1 MSEFVVQRLA
11 PFKSLN
17 FSLFFFA
24 RLFSL
29 VGRWSHELARSWLII
44 EMTGSSQSLGAVMLA
59 SSVVVGFFILKGG
72 ALVDR
77 GDAKR
82 IMVVTQLLMGFLVL
96 GLAIFCEW
104 GDVKLWHLVVF
115 AIAEG
120 LVMSYDSPTFLAVV
134 VRLVEKKDFQQAMAL
149 NSINFHIGRMLGP
162 VLAGGMLTFWG
173 PSAVFFIDAVG
184 FFIVSFVV
192 FLLKVAPPPSRK
204 NADRSEGLKLSYF
217 YKDKRLRYML
227 GQLFIA
233 MITIFPMFMT
243 VLRTFA
249 VSKFGLSSAEFGQLF
264 MYPALGSVLG
274 SVAFAVW
281 KPKNPLSAVQVGIP
295 LVFCFYFLLPNAPT
309 VFLLSV
315 LMCLM
320 GFSAYLMFAAIT
332 VGLQLDVVEEFRG
345 RVSSLIGLA
354 FGCIGPFASFPVGA
368 LADRMGEPFAIYF
381 CSVIFLIS
389 SVIWYFSHFKVI
401 SYASSLEQRSRQ
413 DS

>member
-44 EMTGSSQSLGAVMLA
+44 EMTGSSQSLGTVMLA
-59 SSVVVGFFILKGG
+59 SSIVVGFFILKGG

-96 GLAIFCEW
+96 ALALFCEW
-104 GDVKLWHLVVF
+104 GDVKLWHLVAF
-115 AIAEG
+115 ALAEG

-134 VRLVEKKDFQQAMAL
+134 VRLVKKEDFQQAMAL

-162 VLAGGMLTFWG
+162 VLAGGMLAFWG
-173 PSAVFFIDAVG
+173 PSAVFFLDAIG
-184 FFIVSFVV
+184 FFVVSFIVY
-192 FLLKVAPPPSRK
+192 LLKVSPTPPRK
-204 NADRSEGLKLSYF
+204 DMNRAEGLKLSYF
-217 YKDKRLRYML
+217 YKDQRLRYML

-233 MITIFPMFMT
+233 MVTIFPMFVT

-249 VSKFGLSSAEFGQLF
+249 VSKFSLTSAEFGQLF
-264 MYPALGSVLG
+264 MYPAMGSVLG

-281 KPKNPLSAVQVGIP
+281 KPKNPLSAVQLGIP

-309 VFLLSV
+309 ILLLSV
-315 LMCLM
+315 LMSLM
-320 GFSAYLMFAAIT
+320 GFAAYLMFAAIT
-332 VGLQLDVVEEFRG
+332 VGLQLDVEEEFRG

-368 LADRMGEPFAIYF
+368 MADRLGEPNAIYI
-381 CSVIFLIS
+381 CSTVFLCS
-389 SVIWYFSHFKVI
+389 SAVWYFSHFKVI

>member
-11 PFKSLN
+11 PFKSFN
-17 FSLFFFA
+17 FTLFFFA

-44 EMTGSSQSLGAVMLA
+44 EMTGSSQSLGTVMLA
-59 SSVVVGFFILKGG
+59 SSIVVGFFILKGG

-77 GDAKR
+77 SDAKR
-82 IMVVTQLLMGFLVL
+82 IMVITQLLMGFIVL

-104 GDVKLWHLVVF
+104 GDVKLWHLVAF

-134 VRLVEKKDFQQAMAL
+134 VRLVDKKDFQQAMAL
-149 NSINFHIGRMLGP
+149 NSMNFHVGRMLGP
-162 VLAGGMLTFWG
+162 VLAGAMLTFWG
-173 PSAVFFIDAVG
+173 PSAVFFIDAIG

-192 FLLKVAPPPSRK
+192 FLLKVAPPPPRK
-204 NADRSEGLKLSYF
+204 KAVGDEGLKLSYF

-233 MITIFPMFMT
+233 MITIFPMFVT

-264 MYPALGSVLG
+264 MFPALGSVFG
-274 SVAFAVW
+274 SLAFAVW
-281 KPKNPLSAVQVGIP
+281 KPKNPLSAVQLGIP
-295 LVFCFYFLLPNAPT
+295 LVFCFYFLLPHAPT
-309 VFLLSV
+309 VFLLSI
-315 LMCLM
+315 LMSMM
-320 GFSAYLMFAAIT
+320 GFGAYLMFAAIT
-332 VGLQLDVVEEFRG
+332 VGLQLDVEEEFRG

-354 FGCIGPFASFPVGA
+354 FGCIGPFASFPIGA
-368 LADRMGEPFAIYF
+368 LADRVGEPTTIYI
-381 CSVIFLIS
+381 CSIVFLS
-389 SVIWYFSHFKVI
+389 SSAIWYFSHFKVI
-401 SYASSLEQRSRQ
+401 SYASSLEQRSKQ